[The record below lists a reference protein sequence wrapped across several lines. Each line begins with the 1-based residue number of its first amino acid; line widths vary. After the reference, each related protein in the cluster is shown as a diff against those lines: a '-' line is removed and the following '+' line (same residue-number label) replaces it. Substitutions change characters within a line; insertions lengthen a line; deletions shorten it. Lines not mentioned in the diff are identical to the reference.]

1 MRRKKAVEENVG
13 ELNLVPYMDIM
24 VNLIIFM
31 LFTMS
36 GFLQMKVI
44 NVSVPA
50 IDNGQTSAES
60 EPTPPPEKKLAIVLA
75 VLDKKGFV
83 VSLSGKFMLEDGTV
97 ADALPPGQFTVPNKS
112 DGSYDYDK
120 LKTTMEK
127 VKVMDPSITAL
138 TIVPEKSVD
147 YNTIIKSLDAIRR
160 ESPKEENKEP
170 GLLYPDILLG
180 IGG

>member
-1 MRRKKAVEENVG
+1 MRQRKQVEENVG

-50 IDNGQTSAES
+50 IDTGANSGDT

-83 VSLSGKFMLEDGTV
+83 VSLSGKFMLEDGSV
-97 ADALPPGQFTVPNKS
+97 VDALPPGQFTVPNKS
-112 DGSYDYDK
+112 DGTYDFEK
-120 LKTTMEK
+120 LKATMEK
-127 VKVMDPSITAL
+127 VKVMDPSISAL

-147 YNTIIKSLDAIRR
+147 YNTIVKALDAIRR
-160 ESPKEENKEP
+160 DSKET
-170 GLLYPDILLG
+170 LLYPDILLG